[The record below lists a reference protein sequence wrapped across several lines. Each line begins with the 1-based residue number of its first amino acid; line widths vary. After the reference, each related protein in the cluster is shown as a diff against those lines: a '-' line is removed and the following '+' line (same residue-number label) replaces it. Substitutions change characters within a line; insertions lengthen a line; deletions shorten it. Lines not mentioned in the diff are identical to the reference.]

1 MNVNELP
8 QYKCHKVVRAGK
20 ILATAHNPNEDAVF
34 LDIDGLDNKWLSVP
48 AGWLSKHNPDIGG
61 YLVAYEDGY
70 LSYSPAEAFEAGYH
84 LLPKID
90 DVVRQFGIEPS
101 VLSQLA
107 DLESAQSGENFAQP
121 PAEASGLKAYTAMD
135 GSVVYAGK
143 IREYSYDEMEDSA
156 RIRVEGCNDLLEV
169 PQVRIGFLRIGNVL
183 LKTHDGRFRMMT
195 PLAFYSTYKP
205 FEPDTIDMQAAD
217 FSDALMWLKEGRRVA
232 RAGWNGKNQF
242 VVLVKL
248 GFYDVGCSTGAKAG
262 ALQPFLALKNAQDM
276 FQPGWIPSMGDLMAT
291 DWQVVA

>member
-20 ILATAHNPNEDAVF
+20 ILTTAHNPNEDAVF

-61 YLVAYEDGY
+61 YLVAYEDSY

-84 LLPKID
+84 ALPPLGTACGGTGDAAPANTGFLWRKKP
-90 DVVRQFGIEPS
+90 VVIEARQFNGGWTGDGTEILDWMVKGGEWNGDTKE
-101 VLSQLA
+101 LSIHT
-107 DLESAQSGENFAQP
+107 LEGVMTASKGDWIIKGVSGEFYPCKPDIFAATYE
-121 PAEASGLKAYTAMD
+121 PADAP
-135 GSVVYAGK
+135 
-143 IREYSYDEMEDSA
+143 I
-156 RIRVEGCNDLLEV
+156 IDL
-169 PQVRIGFLRIGNVL
+169 
-183 LKTHDGRFRMMT
+183 D
-195 PLAFYSTYKP
+195 
-205 FEPDTIDMQAAD
+205 AAD

-242 VVLVKL
+242 VVLVKP

-291 DWQVVA
+291 DWRVVA